1 MPGTCLA
8 LLALAMGRTLHGAAL
23 AVLSVVA
30 AACGKG
36 DAERGSSEPE
46 AGVDSASMPSM
57 DGGDDGLTPIT
68 GDGAPGACGRSVTLA
83 VGATDGG
90 APEPFDV
97 IVVADNA
104 DGITF
109 SNADLANGLKNL
121 LAHVAGQ
128 SVRFFL
134 LSTTQYGASSK
145 AATDQLTGKNLVS
158 WSSSVTGAADANPV
172 SEYSQTCLDTTGK
185 SIPCPTQWIGT
196 QMYSTHGQWTFT
208 LPPPVAAITPGM
220 TSAQIAAQQQA
231 LSSAVLA
238 LGGGGSE
245 EEQPICTLAR
255 YITQKGFAFPQRA
268 VFLVISDEDD
278 TNPPLDC
285 LTAYDFSMKQIASGA
300 RQPCTSGCAGYTYQV
315 TRPTTTATENYT
327 CVPKDDQGN
336 LYPSL
341 GKARSLGLGGTFTC
355 GACNA
360 DETTLASNDCGVG
373 YVVQGCAVTCGAGS
387 NSCSVDLPT
396 NAVDACTQAFQ
407 ENGTN
412 YASLVDYCTKV
423 DFAGP
428 GTADAGAW
436 GNCTVQGYSPSDAG
450 ASFSDT
456 DQKTP
461 VFDVGSS
468 AEMVSSFKNAASVV
482 FGATGFKVETIQ
494 LDPAFSCPMGP
505 GQSYAPTLRTLA
517 TSSADVF
524 SLCGSYAGAL
534 AQVQS
539 FAAGVVGDY
548 ALALGPSDAISTVTV
563 TTSSGA
569 VRTVPAG
576 DYSYAGGVLTFAS
589 GTLTPGDATI
599 QVTIAGQACRADA
612 SGTTR

>member
-1 MPGTCLA
+1 
-8 LLALAMGRTLHGAAL
+8 MGKTVHGAAL
-23 AVLSVVA
+23 AALAIAGV
-30 AACGKG
+30 ACGSG
-36 DAERGSSEPE
+36 DAEHGSSQGE
-46 AGVDSASMPSM
+46 AGVDSASLVST
-57 DGGDDGLTPIT
+57 DAGDDGFSPIT
-68 GDGAPGACGRSVTLA
+68 GDAAPGACGRSVTLP
-83 VGATDGG
+83 VGTTDGG
-90 APEPFDV
+90 APVPVDV
-97 IVVADNA
+97 VIVADNA

-121 LAHVAGQ
+121 LANVAGQ

-185 SIPCPTQWIGT
+185 SIPCPTEWIGT
-196 QMYSTHGQWTFT
+196 QQYSTHGEWTFT

-220 TSAQIAAQQQA
+220 TSTQIAAQQQA

-255 YITQKGFAFPQRA
+255 YITQKGFTFPQRA
-268 VFLVISDEDD
+268 LFLVISDEDD
-278 TNPPLDC
+278 TNPPTDC
-285 LTAYDFSMKQIASGA
+285 LSAYDFSMKQIASGA
-300 RQPCTSGCAGYTYQV
+300 RQPCASSCAGYTYEV
-315 TRPTTTATENYT
+315 TRPVTTATENYT

-341 GKARSLGLGGTFTC
+341 GKTHTIGIGGTFTC

-360 DETTLASNDCGVG
+360 DETTLATNDCGVG
-373 YVVQGCAVTCGAGS
+373 YVVQNCAITCAAGS

-396 NAVDACTQAFQ
+396 NAVDACTQSFQ
-407 ENGTN
+407 QNGTT
-412 YASLVDYCTKV
+412 YASLVDYCAKV
-423 DFAGP
+423 DFA

-436 GNCTVQGYSPSDAG
+436 GACTVQGYNPSDAG
-450 ASFSDT
+450 ASYSDT
-456 DQKTP
+456 NEKTP
-461 VFDVGSS
+461 VFAVGSS
-468 AEMVSSFKNAASVV
+468 AAMVSSFKNAANGV
-482 FGATGFKVETIQ
+482 FGATGYKVETIQ
-494 LDPAFSCPMGP
+494 LDPAFSCPIGP

-534 AQVQS
+534 AEVQS
-539 FAAGVVGDY
+539 FTVGVVGDY
-548 ALALGPSDAISTVTV
+548 PLALGPSDAISTVTV

-576 DYSYAGGVLTFAS
+576 DYSFAGGVLTFAS

-599 QVTIAGQACRADA
+599 QVTIAGPACRADG
-612 SGTTR
+612 SGGTR